1 MQLFYKNQGGTD
13 FSKSRKEGVCFN
25 VVHAHHTFQTAVN
38 RQSGKACPRHGNRFL
53 GPVPDSA
60 TLNNTFCKKGTIV
73 IYLYWFE
80 TMCVRTL
87 CKLQRNKQGWSP
99 YHLLAL
105 FLKYPDSSPWQKLL
119 EPQHRYECF
128 TKPSKDQALWSKG
141 FQLTLCKVRARYW
154 CYSKKHKPNSWN
166 QAMLCK

>member
-1 MQLFYKNQGGTD
+1 MVLKTIYTNGHHLITELYLCSCNSLFYKNQGGTD
-13 FSKSRKEGVCFN
+13 FYKSRKERVYFN
-25 VVHAHHTFQTAVN
+25 IVQAHHTFQTAVN
-38 RQSGKACPRHGNRFL
+38 RQSGKACPRHGDRFL

-60 TLNNTFCKKGTIV
+60 TLNTFCKKGTIV

-105 FLKYPDSSPWQKLL
+105 FLKWDRQ
-119 EPQHRYECF
+119 
-128 TKPSKDQALWSKG
+128 
-141 FQLTLCKVRARYW
+141 
-154 CYSKKHKPNSWN
+154 
-166 QAMLCK
+166 